1 MPSTETILNSFSY
14 FFLDTLIVTTVD
26 RAVWKRLEN
35 YLASKVACPNYDHKK
50 LNGIFQAREFTEP
63 ITER

>member
-26 RAVWKRLEN
+26 RAVWKRLGKLPSEQSG
-35 YLASKVACPNYDHKK
+35 LPELRPK
-50 LNGIFQAREFTEP
+50 LNGIFQAREFIEP